1 MFVGETYS
9 MIQEDGDKLLDEKE
23 EYYFVSER
31 YISKNWF
38 TIQDANK
45 LDFNLD
51 NNMILENGN
60 FIIAEDFSRMVSE
73 EEGLEYELGVWDFLL
88 EDEGYLL
95 GEDALRV
102 GQEVA
107 AVLYKPSKRVM
118 AGIPITTYHNDTY
131 MNWNIHDLKD
141 ETIEPFVHNEPSD
154 LTNDFSSGDMTIFD
168 KIKID
173 VNVDN
178 LQLEDASG
186 SVLREDTHSY
196 HLIDED
202 HGASS
207 QLSNDPPHT
216 IGSSV
221 FDPQLGHTVFVTED
235 NNPLVHEDAVLN
247 SSQFG
252 YVMTEADTLD
262 AGQEDNDNIMIADMK
277 SYKVDT
283 VDNALQLTLN
293 IPPEPPIIDSNGWFL
308 YRNHKIFKEQAFS

>member
-1 MFVGETYS
+1 MCIRDS
-9 MIQEDGDKLLDEKE
+9 
-23 EYYFVSER
+23 
-31 YISKNWF
+31 
-38 TIQDANK
+38 
-45 LDFNLD
+45 
-51 NNMILENGN
+51 
-60 FIIAEDFSRMVSE
+60 
-73 EEGLEYELGVWDFLL
+73 
-88 EDEGYLL
+88 
-95 GEDALRV
+95 
-102 GQEVA
+102 
-107 AVLYKPSKRVM
+107 
-118 AGIPITTYHNDTY
+118 PITTYHNDTY

-141 ETIEPFVHNEPSD
+141 ETIEPFVHNEPAD